1 MKADEYLES
10 VFKDAFKRE
19 LEVDENVARTLPFFA
34 ATLALV
40 VTLYGYAST
49 KLPPLE
55 LRALSA
61 LLHLLVIGGA
71 ACLAGVVYSLFQ
83 AVRVREYR
91 IPPKETELIAW
102 ADSLKSFYAEQ
113 GQEPATVDEK
123 VASDLRARMITEFA
137 EGVEHNRAAN
147 APKLKA
153 RAQGFT
159 LLVSA
164 LGIAFLMIAIIFTTD
179 RLEPTGHAR
188 EPHEQP
194 SRQEHDAAASAA
206 VGAAPAAS
214 APQAAG
220 LAGGSEVSRRPGG
233 EHGPQVSDTN
243 KTSQGGAAPAPP
255 ADKPAAPPPP
265 PTHQLLKKSEDGG
278 GPIKT
283 R

>member
-10 VFKDAFKRE
+10 VFKEAFKRE

-40 VTLYGYAST
+40 VTLYGYATT
-49 KLPPLE
+49 KLPTLQ
-55 LRALSA
+55 LGFLSL
-61 LLHLLVIGGA
+61 LLHLLLITGA

-83 AVRVREYR
+83 AVRAREYR
-91 IPPKETELIAW
+91 IPPKETEHIAW
-102 ADSLKSFYAEQ
+102 AESLKSFYAEQ
-113 GQEPATVDEK
+113 GMNPAAADEK
-123 VASDLRARMITEFA
+123 VASDLRARMLVEFA

-159 LLVSA
+159 LLVAA
-164 LGIAFLMIAIIFTTD
+164 LGIAFLMIAIIFTAD
-179 RLEPTGHAR
+179 RLAPAGQPR

-194 SRQEHDAAASAA
+194 PRQEHDAAPAA
-206 VGAAPAAS
+206 VSAAPAA
-214 APQAAG
+214 AAAQAAG
-220 LAGGSEVSRRPGG
+220 ASGRREVPGRARG
-233 EHGPQVSDTN
+233 EHGPQVSDTA
-243 KTSQGGAAPAPP
+243 KPPQGGQPAQQPAPA
-255 ADKPAAPPPP
+255 AAPPPP
-265 PTHQLLKKSEDGG
+265 PTHQILKKSEDGG

>member
-1 MKADEYLES
+1 VKVNEYLES

-40 VTLYGYAST
+40 VTLYGYATT

-55 LRALSA
+55 LRPLNL
-61 LLHLLVIGGA
+61 LLHLLLVAGA
-71 ACLAGVVYSLFQ
+71 GCLAGVVYSLFQ

-91 IPPKETELIAW
+91 IPPKETEQIAW
-102 ADSLKSFYAEQ
+102 AESLRVFYSEQ
-113 GQEPATVDEK
+113 GLEVAAADEK
-123 VASDLRARMITEFA
+123 VAGDLRNRMLVEFA
-137 EGVEHNRAAN
+137 EGAEHNRAAN

-159 LLVSA
+159 LLVAA

-179 RLEPTGHAR
+179 RLRSDGHAR
-188 EPHEQP
+188 EPHEHP
-194 SRQEHDAAASAA
+194 PRQEHDAPAAAAIGAASAA
-206 VGAAPAAS
+206 PAA
-214 APQAAG
+214 QAAG
-220 LAGGSEVSRRPGG
+220 PASGREVPGGAGG
-233 EHGPQVSDTN
+233 EHGAQVSDTN
-243 KTSQGGAAPAPP
+243 DAPQSGGQPAQQP
-255 ADKPAAPPPP
+255 AQPATPPPP

-278 GPIKT
+278 GPIKG

>member
-19 LEVDENVARTLPFFA
+19 LEVDENVTRTLPFFA

-55 LRALSA
+55 SRPLSL
-61 LLHLLVIGGA
+61 LLHLFLIVGAGG
-71 ACLAGVVYSLFQ
+71 LAGVVFSLFQ
-83 AVRVREYR
+83 AVRAREYR

-102 ADSLKSFYAEQ
+102 AEGLKTFYGEQ
-113 GQEPATVDEK
+113 GMNPATADEK
-123 VASDLRARMITEFA
+123 VAADLRARMIMEFA

-159 LLVSA
+159 LLIAA

-179 RLEPTGHAR
+179 RLAPAGHAR

-194 SRQEHDAAASAA
+194 PRQKHDAP
-206 VGAAPAAS
+206 APAAVS
-214 APQAAG
+214 ATPTTPAAAAPG
-220 LAGGSEVSRRPGG
+220 ASGGREVPGRAGG
-233 EHGPQVSDTN
+233 EHGAQVSDTD
-243 KTSQGGAAPAPP
+243 KSQGGAQPAPQP
-255 ADKPAAPPPP
+255 AQPAAPPP
-265 PTHQLLKKSEDGG
+265 PTHQLLKKSETGS

>member
-1 MKADEYLES
+1 VKADEHLES
-10 VFKDAFKRE
+10 VFKEAFKRE

-40 VTLYGYAST
+40 VTLYGYATT
-49 KLPPLE
+49 KLPAFE
-55 LRALSA
+55 LGVLSL
-61 LLHLLVIGGA
+61 LLHLLLIAGA

-91 IPPKETELIAW
+91 IPPKETEQITW
-102 ADSLKSFYAEQ
+102 AESLKSFYAEQ
-113 GQEPATVDEK
+113 GMNPAAVDEK
-123 VASDLRARMITEFA
+123 VASDLRTRMLVEFA

-159 LLVSA
+159 LLVAA

-179 RLEPTGHAR
+179 RLAPAGQPR

-194 SRQEHDAAASAA
+194 PRQKHDAAAPAV
-206 VGAAPAAS
+206 VGAAPAA
-214 APQAAG
+214 AAAQAAG
-220 LAGGSEVSRRPGG
+220 ASGRREVPGRAGGQ
-233 EHGPQVSDTN
+233 HGPQVSDTN
-243 KTSQGGAAPAPP
+243 KAPQGGGQPAQQPAPAS
-255 ADKPAAPPPP
+255 APPPP

>member
-10 VFKDAFKRE
+10 VFKEAFKRE

-40 VTLYGYAST
+40 VTLYGYATT
-49 KLPPLE
+49 KLPAFE
-55 LRALSA
+55 LGFLSL
-61 LLHLLVIGGA
+61 LLHLLLLAGA

-83 AVRVREYR
+83 AVRAREYR
-91 IPPKETELIAW
+91 IPPKETEQIAW
-102 ADSLKSFYAEQ
+102 AEGLKAFYADQ
-113 GQEPATVDEK
+113 GMNPVAADDK
-123 VASDLRARMITEFA
+123 VASDLRARMLVEFA

-159 LLVSA
+159 LLVAA

-179 RLEPTGHAR
+179 RLGPAGQPR

-194 SRQEHDAAASAA
+194 PRQKHAADAAAT
-206 VGAAPAAS
+206 VGAAPAA
-214 APQAAG
+214 AAAQAAG
-220 LAGGSEVSRRPGG
+220 ASGRREVSRRAGG
-233 EHGPQVSDTN
+233 EHGAQVSDTA
-243 KTSQGGAAPAPP
+243 KPPQGGQPAQQPAPA
-255 ADKPAAPPPP
+255 AAPPP
-265 PTHQLLKKSEDGG
+265 PTHQLLKKSQDGG